1 MKIMFDSNVWQK
13 VVCPDDYK
21 SDVDYIYYENI
32 NKAIKDN
39 KIKPYLSETIFTIEA
54 IRKVER
60 QDFWGNYKAKF
71 NTQIED
77 CGNGQMQLNMIVAP
91 PEGINL
97 DFKNRPILYKY
108 FNLAK
113 ALNFRIVSLPRI
125 ALFSNKEVNDILY
138 RDDINYE
145 ESYDIEVKIEQH
157 EAGFYHIQKLG
168 KQYDENDWMHGLKSM
183 PVTDRKKVAKA
194 IAEWADGDSVVMSI
208 ITKCDYFC
216 SNDRAKGAGNKSI
229 LSPQNLEWLKQDYGF
244 KVITPRLLCEI
255 L

>member
-32 NKAIKDN
+32 NKAIKDD

-60 QDFWGNYKAKF
+60 QDFWGNYKPEF

-77 CGNGQMQLNMIVAP
+77 CGNGNINIKITIAP
-91 PEGINL
+91 PEGL
-97 DFKNRPILYKY
+97 DFKDRPILYRY
-108 FNLAK
+108 FNMAK
-113 ALNFRIVSLPRI
+113 SLNFRIVRFPRV
-125 ALFSNKEVNDILY
+125 ALIGNKEIESILY
-138 RDDINYE
+138 KDGIDNELSYE
-145 ESYDIEVKIEQH
+145 IANKIEQH
-157 EAGFYHIQKLG
+157 EAGFYYIQKLG

-194 IAEWADGDSVVMSI
+194 TAEWADGDSVVMSI

-229 LSPQNLEWLKQDYGF
+229 LSSQNLEWLNQDYGF
-244 KVITPRLLCEI
+244 KVITPRQLCEI